1 MSDVINKLTEVEKD
15 ARNFGFSYPN
25 PALIIDQIRDEC
37 DEVLDAINHNE
48 SRARQ
53 QEEIGDLIHAA
64 TALCYHMGFDINDT
78 INQAVDK
85 FSDRMSRLK
94 VVAKDAGFEN
104 LSGQELETLIK
115 LWKKAK

>member
-1 MSDVINKLTEVEKD
+1 
-15 ARNFGFSYPN
+15 
-25 PALIIDQIRDEC
+25 
-37 DEVLDAINHNE
+37 
-48 SRARQ
+48 
-53 QEEIGDLIHAA
+53 
-64 TALCYHMGFDINDT
+64 MGFDINDT